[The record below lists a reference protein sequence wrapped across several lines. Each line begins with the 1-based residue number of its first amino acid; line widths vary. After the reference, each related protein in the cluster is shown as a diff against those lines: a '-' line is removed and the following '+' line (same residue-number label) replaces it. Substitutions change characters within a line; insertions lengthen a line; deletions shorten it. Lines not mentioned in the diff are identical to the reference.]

1 LRPLLLAANKQ
12 KNQPPNGFSHHIKQ
26 DQDDANGFR
35 LFVWGMKQRI
45 VAITTGKEG
54 SAQEK

>member
-12 KNQPPNGFSHHIKQ
+12 KKQPLNGFSDHIKQ
-26 DQDDANGFR
+26 DQDDDNGFR
-35 LFVWGMKQRI
+35 LFVWDMKQRL

-54 SAQEK
+54 LAQ